1 MTDGPALRPFLSLE
15 GCGFLLVIFNSAT
28 RCSPILPANIVH
40 CCHPVH
46 EHPAMGVPRE
56 ESASSTPEAC
66 CSVYRNVTDGW
77 RVTRSKTIFT
87 LAKLTFRSVGT
98 TPFQNASRCRGTPV
112 ATENTSPTR
121 VTKMPFPKALP
132 GRTDESVSQT
142 SVLNPLSG
150 ARRISTVFRS
160 VLPP

>member
-66 CSVYRNVTDGW
+66 CSVYRNVTNGW
-77 RVTRSKTIFT
+77 AVIQE
-87 LAKLTFRSVGT
+87 LTEM
-98 TPFQNASRCRGTPV
+98 SRYNLGMPEIGNPCRKPL
-112 ATENTSPTR
+112 NR
-121 VTKMPFPKALP
+121 ALTQQE
-132 GRTDESVSQT
+132 RDLIRWLIEHSFV
-142 SVLNPLSG
+142 
-150 ARRISTVFRS
+150 
-160 VLPP
+160 